1 LTARALPLFLL
12 VMILATAPST
22 AQQLTPAL
30 SVDTAGGYRASLR
43 LDGLF
48 ADKELQQVLESGL
61 PMRVR
66 IRIELWRDRMIDASK
81 GSEIWNALLTYNPLE
96 KTYRLRTH
104 GSPSI
109 DHHLSS
115 FQNARGALE
124 ARRTFSLR
132 PSEPGRYYFT
142 ANIEIETLS
151 LSDLE
156 ELERWLQG
164 ELRPAVSGDRS
175 VPSAIGEGAKRML
188 VRILSLPTRTLD
200 LKTPRFRVTSSR

>member
-1 LTARALPLFLL
+1 MLLAALP
-12 VMILATAPST
+12 AA
-22 AQQLTPAL
+22 AQHNSPTL

-43 LDGLF
+43 LSGLF
-48 ADKELQQVLESGL
+48 GDKELQEVVESGL
-61 PMRVR
+61 PLRVR
-66 IRIELWRDRMIDASK
+66 IRIELWRDGWVDDAR
-81 GSEIWNALLTYNPLE
+81 GSEIWNALLTFNPLE

-109 DHHLSS
+109 DRHLSD
-115 FQNARGALE
+115 FQNARSALE

-132 PSEPGRYYFT
+132 PSEAGRYYFT

-164 ELRPAVSGDRS
+164 ELRPVVSGGGS
-175 VPSAIGEGAKRML
+175 VTGALGAGAKRLL

-200 LKTPRFRVTSSR
+200 LKTSRFRVNHGK